1 MKNFVIAMLVVVLL
15 LVGIAINAKG
25 EEAST
30 QEVKLS
36 EVKTFTA
43 KGQLEGTWILSFQK
57 DEDGYFRC
65 GFDMGDGRVILVPL
79 TDSEVDRLMADAVDE
94 IRQKQ
99 EEENQETDDR
109 SFITKAVDWIIF
121 WD

>member
-25 EEAST
+25 EEASA

-109 SFITKAVDWIIF
+109 SFITKAVDWITF

>member
-25 EEAST
+25 EEASA

-99 EEENQETDDR
+99 EEENQEIDDR
-109 SFITKAVDWIIF
+109 SFITKAVDWITF

>member
-25 EEAST
+25 EEASA

-99 EEENQETDDR
+99 EEENQKTDDR
-109 SFITKAVDWIIF
+109 GFIAKAVDWIAF
-121 WD
+121 WN